1 MKKYAIIVAA
11 GSGNRMKTE
20 IPKQFLLLNK
30 LPVLMHTI
38 SAFCKYDKNIEII
51 LVLSENK
58 LKYWEQLCKKHHFTI
73 KHTIVKG
80 GETRF
85 HSVKNAL
92 LTIDSGS
99 GSTDE
104 LVAIHDGVRP
114 LVSKA
119 TVERCFDTALKLG
132 NAIPAVDVVESVRI
146 IEQNINKAVDRSKY
160 KLIQTPQVFQGKLI
174 KQAYEQKFIPQF
186 TDDAS
191 VIEAAGYEV
200 NLVQGNRENI
210 KITTNLDM
218 LFAKILIHPV
228 RYSV

>member
-11 GSGNRMKTE
+11 GSGNRMNTE
-20 IPKQFLLLNK
+20 TPKQFLLLNK

-38 SAFCKYDKNIEII
+38 SAFCKYDKNIELI

-58 LKYWEQLCKKHHFTI
+58 LKYWEQLCKKHHFTV

-92 LTIDSGS
+92 SRVPGTS
-99 GSTDE
+99 STDE
-104 LVAIHDGVRP
+104 LIAIHDGVRP

-119 TVERCFDTALKLG
+119 TIERCYDTALKLG
-132 NAIPAVDVVESVRI
+132 NAVPAVDVIESIRI
-146 IEQNINKAVDRSKY
+146 IEHNTNKAVDRSKY

-191 VIEAAGYEV
+191 VIEAAGHKI
-200 NLVQGNRENI
+200 NLVEGNRENI
-210 KITTNLDM
+210 KITTDLDL
-218 LFAKILIHPV
+218 LFARILIKNVP
-228 RYSV
+228 

>member
-1 MKKYAIIVAA
+1 MKKYAIITAA
-11 GSGNRMKTE
+11 GSGNRMKSE

-38 SAFCKYDKNIEII
+38 NAIYIYDENIEII

-58 LKYWEQLCKKHHFTI
+58 LKYWKQLCKKHHFTV

-92 LTIDSGS
+92 SRVPGTS
-99 GSTDE
+99 STDE
-104 LVAIHDGVRP
+104 LIAIHDGVRP

-119 TVERCFDTALKLG
+119 TIERCFGTALKLG
-132 NAIPAVDVVESVRI
+132 NAVPAVDVVESIRI
-146 IEQNINKAVDRSKY
+146 IEQNTNKAVDRSKY

-174 KQAYEQKFIPQF
+174 KQAYNQNFIPQF

-210 KITTNLDM
+210 KITTDLDL
-218 LFAKILIHPV
+218 LFANILIKKLDITKV
-228 RYSV
+228 